1 MKDRV
6 SESGVIEDREL
17 AEYYSLMAKRHMR
30 IPCQR
35 VLSRIKA
42 KGIEKGKA
50 LDVGTGPGIFPI
62 FLSKALPN
70 VQFKAIDL
78 SPVMVEISRK
88 NAIEA
93 GLRDGIDTFDR
104 AKPRFLNRGNGST
117 SLSTGSR
124 PRVYRRG
131 SPSRAESREK
141 RRSVSTLS
149 IPRVPVLNEVEGS
162 DRGVEWVDFQVGSAY
177 SLPCED
183 HSLDLLLCINT
194 LHHLDKPVA
203 FFNEV
208 ARALKE
214 GGGFV
219 IVDFHRDS
227 SPFLIWGF
235 NVLWKL
241 FFKSHPKAKEGFLE
255 SIRSSY
261 TLEECRNFLKESALK
276 NWTLSTRTV
285 EMWIESTPAQNSG

>member
-1 MKDRV
+1 MFILGWDVEMKDRI
-6 SESGVIEDREL
+6 SESGIIEDREL
-17 AEYYSLMAKRHMR
+17 AEYYSLMAKRYMR

-42 KGIEKGKA
+42 KGIEKGKV

-88 NAIEA
+88 NSMEA
-93 GLRDGIDTFDR
+93 GLRDKI
-104 AKPRFLNRGNGST
+104 
-117 SLSTGSR
+117 
-124 PRVYRRG
+124 
-131 SPSRAESREK
+131 
-141 RRSVSTLS
+141 
-149 IPRVPVLNEVEGS
+149 
-162 DRGVEWVDFQVGSAY
+162 DFQMGSAY

-194 LHHLDKPVA
+194 LHHLDQPVT

-241 FFKSHPKAKEGFLE
+241 FFKSHPRAKEGFLE

-261 TLEECRNFLKESALK
+261 TLEECQNFLKESMLK